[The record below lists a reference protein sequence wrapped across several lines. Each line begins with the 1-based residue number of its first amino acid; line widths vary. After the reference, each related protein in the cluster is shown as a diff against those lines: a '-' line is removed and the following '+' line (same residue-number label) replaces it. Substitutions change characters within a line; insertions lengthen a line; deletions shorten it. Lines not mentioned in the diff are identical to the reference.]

1 MQWYDFRYLGSTIS
15 NNASQDS
22 ELRYRM
28 AIASAAFGKPRDRF
42 WKTGMK
48 SSAMSII
55 SSAMSIKVLSFLPSS
70 VVLKHAWTMH
80 QRKWRSF
87 CLVPRPHYPARP
99 KRFESRG
106 PSENVFCA
114 RSPRIRHRSELTE
127 SAWENAV
134 QGLAPCLYM
143 VEHLKVIMNGMYPGR
158 TKTRKWRVSA
168 LQDYYQWLI
177 FSSRKI

>member
-177 FSSRKI
+177 FSLRKI

>member
-48 SSAMSII
+48 SSAMSIM

-114 RSPRIRHRSELTE
+114 HSPRIRHRSELTE

-177 FSSRKI
+177 FSLRKI

>member
-1 MQWYDFRYLGSTIS
+1 MLAKTVNYDTGWQLQVLLLENHRTGLG
-15 NNASQDS
+15 
-22 ELRYRM
+22 
-28 AIASAAFGKPRDRF
+28 
-42 WKTGMK
+42 KTGMCLLK
-48 SSAMSII
+48 SSAMS
-55 SSAMSIKVLSFLPSS
+55 MKVLSFLPSS

-114 RSPRIRHRSELTE
+114 RSTRIRHRSELTE
-127 SAWENAV
+127 RGWENAV

-143 VEHLKVIMNGMYPGR
+143 VEHLKVIMNGTYPGR
-158 TKTRKWRVSA
+158 TRTRKWRVSA

-177 FSSRKI
+177 FSLSKI

>member
-15 NNASQDS
+15 NNASQDN

-42 WKTGMK
+42 WKTGVCLLK
-48 SSAMSII
+48 

-99 KRFESRG
+99 KRFESSG
-106 PSENVFCA
+106 PSKNVFCA
-114 RSPRIRHRSELTE
+114 RSTRIRHRSELTE
-127 SAWENAV
+127 RAWENAV

-143 VEHLKVIMNGMYPGR
+143 VEHLKVIMNGTYPGR
-158 TKTRKWRVSA
+158 TRTRKWRVSA

-177 FSSRKI
+177 FSLRKI

>member
-1 MQWYDFRYLGSTIS
+1 MLAKKVNYDTGWQLQVLLLENQRTG
-15 NNASQDS
+15 
-22 ELRYRM
+22 
-28 AIASAAFGKPRDRF
+28 FG
-42 WKTGMK
+42 KTGMCLLK
-48 SSAMSII
+48 

-127 SAWENAV
+127 RAWENAV

-143 VEHLKVIMNGMYPGR
+143 VERLKVIMNGTYPGR
-158 TKTRKWRVSA
+158 TTTRKWRVSA

-177 FSSRKI
+177 FLLSKI

>member
-1 MQWYDFRYLGSTIS
+1 
-15 NNASQDS
+15 
-22 ELRYRM
+22 
-28 AIASAAFGKPRDRF
+28 
-42 WKTGMK
+42 MK
-48 SSAMSII
+48 SSAMSIM
-55 SSAMSIKVLSFLPSS
+55 SSAMSIKVLSLLPSS

-80 QRKWRSF
+80 QRKGRSF
-87 CLVPRPHYPARP
+87 CLVPRSHYPARP

-177 FSSRKI
+177 FSLRKI

>member
-1 MQWYDFRYLGSTIS
+1 MLAKKVNYDTGWQLQVLLLENQRTG
-15 NNASQDS
+15 
-22 ELRYRM
+22 
-28 AIASAAFGKPRDRF
+28 FG
-42 WKTGMK
+42 KTGMCLLK
-48 SSAMSII
+48 

-127 SAWENAV
+127 RAWENAV
-134 QGLAPCLYM
+134 HGLAPCLYM
-143 VEHLKVIMNGMYPGR
+143 VGQLKVIMNVSWKDKCCIWR
-158 TKTRKWRVSA
+158 KTWIQMERHQSQPMAGECQRHSYLEETFIKLCWN
-168 LQDYYQWLI
+168 LEQC
-177 FSSRKI
+177 

>member
-1 MQWYDFRYLGSTIS
+1 MLAKTVNYDTGWQLQVLLLENQRTG
-15 NNASQDS
+15 
-22 ELRYRM
+22 
-28 AIASAAFGKPRDRF
+28 FGK
-42 WKTGMK
+42 TGVCLLK
-48 SSAMSII
+48 

-127 SAWENAV
+127 RGWENAV

-143 VEHLKVIMNGMYPGR
+143 VERLKVIMNGTYPGR
-158 TKTRKWRVSA
+158 TRTLNWRVSA

-177 FSSRKI
+177 FSLSKI